1 MEELFMSIRTRL
13 LSLFLSSLLVT
24 IFIGSRAADAD
35 KGVTLYTPFTK
46 ISVPPGQSID
56 YNIDVINNT
65 SSVQRVDISVS
76 GLSKAWDYTI
86 KSGGWNISQVSVL
99 PNDKK
104 SISMKLE
111 VPLKVNKGSYHFRI
125 MGNGQELLPL
135 VVTVSQQGT
144 YETELTTDQ
153 PNMEGHANST
163 FTFRANLKNRTAD
176 TQIYALE
183 TNVPRGWDVTFKT
196 GGKEVSS
203 VSVDANNAQDI
214 TVQVAPPAEVEAG
227 TYKIPVRATTSS
239 TSADVMFEVVVTG
252 TYKMDLS
259 TPTGLLSAGITAGGE
274 KDIDLVVKNIGSAEL
289 KDIKLTA
296 SKPADWSVDFNPQKI
311 DRLKA
316 GETAQVTA
324 KIKASSKA
332 IAGDYVTKI
341 EAKTP
346 EVNSSA
352 EFRMAV
358 KTPMLWGWLGILII
372 IAAGGSVYYL
382 FRKYGRR

>member
-24 IFIGSRAADAD
+24 IFVGSRAADTD
-35 KGVTLYTPFTK
+35 KSVTLYTPFTK
-46 ISVPPGQSID
+46 ISVSPGQSIN

-65 SSVQRVDISVS
+65 GSVQRVDLSVS
-76 GLSKAWDYTI
+76 GLSRGWDYTL
-86 KSGGWNISQVSVL
+86 KSGGWNISQISVL

-111 VPLKVNKGSYHFRI
+111 VPLKVNKGRYRFRV
-125 MGNGQELLPL
+125 MGDGQELLPL
-135 VVTVSQQGT
+135 TVVVSKQGT

-176 TQIYALE
+176 AQVYALE
-183 TNVPRGWDVTFKT
+183 TNVPRGWDVTFKK

-203 VSVDANNAQDI
+203 VSVEANSTQDI
-214 TVQVAPPAEVEAG
+214 TVQVAPPATVDAG
-227 TYKIPVRATTSS
+227 KYKIPVRATTSS
-239 TSADVMFEVVVTG
+239 TSADVIFEVVVTG
-252 TYKMDLS
+252 TYKMNLT
-259 TPTGLLSAGITAGGE
+259 TPTGLLSARITAGGE
-274 KDIDLVVKNIGSAEL
+274 KDIELVVRNTGSAEL
-289 KDIKLTA
+289 KDIKLTS
-296 SKPADWSVDFNPQKI
+296 SKPSDWTVDFNPQKI
-311 DRLKA
+311 DKLKA

-324 KIKASSKA
+324 KVKASSKA
-332 IAGDYVTKI
+332 IAGDYVAKI
-341 EAKTP
+341 EARTP
-346 EVNSSA
+346 EVNSKA
-352 EFRMAV
+352 EFRIAV